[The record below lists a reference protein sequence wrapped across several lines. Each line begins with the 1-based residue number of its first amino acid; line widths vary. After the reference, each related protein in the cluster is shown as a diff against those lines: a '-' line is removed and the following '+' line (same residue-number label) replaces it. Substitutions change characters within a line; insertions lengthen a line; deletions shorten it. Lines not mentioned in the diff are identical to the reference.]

1 MLNKIN
7 EATNYILSKTT
18 IKPETGIILGTGLGA
33 LVNDC
38 EVVNTI
44 NYEDIPHF
52 PISTVESHKGK
63 LIFGYLNKKPVVIMQ
78 GRFHYYEGYSMQE
91 VTFPVRVLKFL
102 GITKLLIS
110 NAAGGLNRNYQVSE
124 LMLINDHINLLP
136 ESPLRG
142 KHYREF
148 GDRFPDM
155 CEPYSKTLRQQALNI
170 AAQNNITL
178 YEGCYAS
185 VQGPALE
192 TKAEYKMLSI
202 MGADAVGMSTVPEVL
217 VAVQMKLAVCAIS
230 VITDLGFPETLKPV
244 SLEKIIAAANKAEP
258 QLSKLFM
265 ELV

>member
-1 MLNKIN
+1 MLNKIK
-7 EATNYILSKTT
+7 EATNYILEHTQ
-18 IKPETGIILGTGLGA
+18 IKPLTGIILGTGLGA

-38 EVVNTI
+38 EVVDTI

-52 PISTVESHKGK
+52 PVSTVESHKGK
-63 LIFGYLNKKPVVIMQ
+63 LILGYLNRQPVVIMQ

-102 GITKLLIS
+102 GIEKLLIS
-110 NAAGGLNRNYQVSE
+110 NAAGGLNRNFKVSE
-124 LMLINDHINLLP
+124 LMVLNDHVNLLP

-155 CEPYSKTLRQQALNI
+155 CEPYDIGLRNKAKAI
-170 AAQNNITL
+170 AQQNNFIL
-178 YEGCYAS
+178 HEGCYAA

-217 VAVQMKLAVCAIS
+217 VAVQMRLPVCTVS

-258 QLSKLFM
+258 LLSKLFK

>member
-1 MLNKIN
+1 MLKKIK
-7 EATNYILSKTT
+7 EATDYILNSTAL
-18 IKPETGIILGTGLGA
+18 KPKTGIILGTGLGA

-38 EVVNTI
+38 EIIDSI

-52 PISTVESHKGK
+52 PISTVESHTGK
-63 LIFGYLNKKPVVIMQ
+63 LLFGYLHNKPVVIMQ

-91 VTFPVRVLKFL
+91 VTFPIRVLKFL
-102 GITKLLIS
+102 GIDKLLIS
-110 NAAGGLNRNYQVSE
+110 NAAGGLNRNYNISE

-142 KHYREF
+142 KHHKEF

-155 CEPYSKTLRQQALNI
+155 CEPYNTTLRQLALDL
-170 AAQNNITL
+170 ALKNNIVL
-178 YEGCYAS
+178 HEGCYAA

-202 MGADAVGMSTVPEVL
+202 LGADAVGMSTVPEVL
-217 VAVQMKLAVCAIS
+217 VAVQMGLPVCAIS

-244 SLEKIIAAANKAEP
+244 SLEKIIAAAHKAEP
-258 QLSKLFM
+258 QLSILFKG
-265 ELV
+265 LV